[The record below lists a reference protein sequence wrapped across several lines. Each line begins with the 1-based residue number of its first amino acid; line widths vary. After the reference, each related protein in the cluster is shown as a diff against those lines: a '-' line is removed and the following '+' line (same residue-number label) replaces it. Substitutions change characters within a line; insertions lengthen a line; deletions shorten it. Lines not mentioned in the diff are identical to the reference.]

1 MPTQRKR
8 IGFLPRSE
16 VQNLIDKIC
25 NHNRLS
31 QSKVTG
37 LLVEEALCSRGVLK
51 TTNKELSF
59 DFITNTSELQLSSS
73 SILIASG
80 GLCAG
85 FLRKKLATAF
95 TILSYTSLSEVI
107 LEDARSAAAWIA
119 SAKSSGTH
127 WTRFSTRGTSANAN
141 HRAPTGS

>member
-59 DFITNTSELQLSSS
+59 DFIANTIELPPSSNKSFNNEKSTDAESFNLDDLS
-73 SILIASG
+73 IND
-80 GLCAG
+80 
-85 FLRKKLATAF
+85 
-95 TILSYTSLSEVI
+95 EVQMI
-107 LEDARSAAAWIA
+107 NDFIEFKFFKNIMIRN
-119 SAKSSGTH
+119 K
-127 WTRFSTRGTSANAN
+127 R
-141 HRAPTGS
+141 